1 MTQRSSLRLGG
12 CGRVRAHERREIEL
26 SILVPEL
33 DASAQRL
40 NIRMTEGDD
49 INFEWLVPTFS
60 GWAGTYDFIVLLD
73 DGTELTIAN
82 TVTAQGSDALFS
94 IIDVPQPMLVEKS
107 SGYPWAI
114 KDVTEGITRFAGL
127 LFVDQEIGG

>member
-40 NIRMTEGDD
+40 NIRMTEGDA

-60 GWAGTYDFIVLLD
+60 GWAGTYDFMVLLD
-73 DGTELTIAN
+73 DGTELPIDN

-94 IIDVPQPMLVEKS
+94 IIDGVKVELVEKS
-107 SGYPWAI
+107 SGYPWSI
-114 KDVTEGITRFAGL
+114 RDVNEEITRFAGL